1 MLIFNITAMKKNK
14 ILSILGLIALI
25 SFSGCSPEDDIKN
38 PYLRPMIFM
47 EDFSA
52 GAADNTELDTPGWEN
67 ISEEGTAKWKSQV
80 YSGNAYAEFTGYRYA
95 PEIPDAVNIGWLVSP
110 KIDMDAQEGEKLEFL
125 ASQSYVSNAANSLE
139 VLIATDYDGTN
150 LTTANWQ
157 SVGAML
163 PTTSSTY
170 FEFIK
175 SGVIDLSAYTGKINI
190 AFKVKGSGTNTALD
204 GGYQIDDIRIYN
216 N

>member
-14 ILSILGLIALI
+14 ILSILGLIAFI
-25 SFSGCSPEDDIKN
+25 SLSGCSPEDDIKN

-52 GAADNTELDTPGWEN
+52 GAADNTELDTPRWEN
-67 ISEEGTAKWKSQV
+67 IAEVGATKWKAQV
-80 YSGNAYAEFTGYRYA
+80 YSGNAYAEFT
-95 PEIPDAVNIGWLVSP
+95 PFQSTDVISIGWLVSP
-110 KIDMDAQEGEKLEFL
+110 KIDMDAQEGEKLEFI
-125 ASQSYVSNAANSLE
+125 ASQSYVSNSANSLE

-157 SVGAML
+157 SIGAML
-163 PTTSSTY
+163 PSTSSTY

-175 SGVIDLSAYTGKINI
+175 SGVIDLSTYTGSINI

>member
-1 MLIFNITAMKKNK
+1 MKKNK

-47 EDFSA
+47 EDFSV
-52 GAADNTELDTPGWEN
+52 GAADNTELDTPRWEN
-67 ISEEGTAKWKSQV
+67 IAEEGTTKWKSQV
-80 YSGNAYAEFTGYRYA
+80 YSGNAYAEFT
-95 PEIPDAVNIGWLVSP
+95 PFQSSDVVSIGWLVSP

-125 ASQSYVSNAANSLE
+125 ASQSYVSNSANSLE

-157 SVGAML
+157 SVGATL

-204 GGYQIDDIRIYN
+204 GGYQIDNIRIYN